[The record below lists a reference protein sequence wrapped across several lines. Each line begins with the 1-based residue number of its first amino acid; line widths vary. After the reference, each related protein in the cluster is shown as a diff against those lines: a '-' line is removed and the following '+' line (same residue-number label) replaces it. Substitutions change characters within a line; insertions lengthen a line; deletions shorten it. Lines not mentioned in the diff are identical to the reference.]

1 MATRAKKVA
10 DPAGRLD
17 AKAWTVAALVLLAEQ
32 GIDGV
37 CIEFLAWCLGVTKGS
52 FYWHFKDRDE
62 LHAAM
67 LDYWRS
73 RTTLGLIDRFD
84 NTDGTLI
91 ERLLQLVK
99 IVFKPNA
106 QSGAD
111 IELSVRLWG
120 RRDLRAQA
128 ALAEVDELRTR
139 YIARQLME
147 HGMAAE
153 EAKARSMLVY
163 SYMRVAPTLVPLVDQ
178 KTLDLCESLL
188 VGKRSVS
195 PQK

>member
-1 MATRAKKVA
+1 VATRAKKVA

-37 CIEFLAWCLGVTKGS
+37 RIELLARRLGVTKGS

-84 NTDGTLI
+84 NSDGTPI

-120 RRDLRAQA
+120 RRSLRAQA

-139 YIARQLME
+139 YIARLLME
-147 HGMAAE
+147 NGMATE

-188 VGKRSVS
+188 VGERPVS
-195 PQK
+195 PRE